1 MIDLSFSNDI
11 KKIQKW
17 IISIFND
24 PLAKILV
31 NNCNLTKIQLETIL
45 IDSLAENVLDRKI
58 GFEEKAKMRLTV
70 KGVSRGAFNRT
81 LHQARKNIMNSIY
94 TILFLGYIG
103 ILETASL
110 EPFIRV
116 SNKLD
121 TYMKEY
127 LRAWKENNIKPD
139 DKKKIKFL
147 SMLKTELQIS
157 LNNLLLTGNQS

>member
-1 MIDLSFSNDI
+1 MSFSNDI
-11 KKIQKW
+11 KSIQKW
-17 IISIFND
+17 VISIFND
-24 PLAKILV
+24 PLAKILL
-31 NNCNLTKIQLETIL
+31 NNSNLTKIQLETVL
-45 IDSLAENVLDRKI
+45 IDSLAEHILDRKI
-58 GFEEKAKMRLTV
+58 GYEEKAKMRLSV

-81 LHQARKNIMNSIY
+81 LHQGRKNIMNSIY

-121 TYMKEY
+121 KFMKEY
-127 LRAWKENNIKPD
+127 LRAWRESNIKLD
-139 DKKKIKFL
+139 DKNKIKLL

-157 LNNLLLTGNQS
+157 LNNLLLSRKQS